1 MPSES
6 LGRLLI
12 VDDVAQNREVLV
24 RRFRHL
30 GYETVEAD
38 GGASALDL
46 LSRQSFDVVLLDIVM
61 PDVDGLEV
69 LARIRKTHSQEAL
82 PVIMV
87 TARAASADVA
97 GAFELGA
104 NDYLTKPVDMAVAKA
119 RVVAQVARKKAED
132 ASRRAGLQ
140 LDETAQRLQIALEAS
155 DAAARAK
162 SEFLANMSHE
172 IRTPLNGILGAIQ
185 VLRDEHDA
193 SRQGEIAD
201 IIERSAVNLHR
212 LLSDVLDS
220 ARLEDGSVQLDCA
233 PFDIGLLVAQSAML
247 FEPAALQKGL
257 HIEVSVSDEIA
268 GEIIGDYGRIQQ
280 ILSNLLSN
288 AVKFTTQGRIW
299 CSVTGDEPGFYMME
313 VGDTGIGFDPSL
325 SEALFERFRQADGG
339 VTRVQGG
346 SGLGLAIAR
355 DLAVLMGGSLTAQS
369 PSAGG
374 ATFRVRLPLALH
386 GGDNASRRPDE
397 QPGQADGQLCRV
409 LIVDDNDVNRRII
422 ELILDNA
429 TFETVSV
436 DNGAEAV
443 AAVRMMPFDVILM
456 DLQMP
461 VMDGLTATREI
472 RRQDRNAPPIV
483 IVSANCDKATV
494 ESSLAAGAVD
504 HVAKPVSPTRLLA
517 AISGALN
524 GATSD
529 ETNSA
534 HGIDLRAL

>member
-1 MPSES
+1 MPSEC

-12 VDDVAQNREVLV
+12 VDDMAENREILV
-24 RRFRHL
+24 RRFRRL

-38 GGASALDL
+38 GGASALEL
-46 LSRQSFDVVLLDIVM
+46 LSRESFDVVLLDIVM
-61 PDVDGLEV
+61 PEVDGLEV

-87 TARAASADVA
+87 TARATSDDVA

-104 NDYLTKPVDMAVAKA
+104 NDYLTKPVDMAIAKA
-119 RVVAQVARKKAED
+119 RVIAQVARKKAED
-132 ASRRAGLQ
+132 ASRRAGQQ

-172 IRTPLNGILGAIQ
+172 IRTPLNGILGAVQ
-185 VLRDEHDA
+185 VLRDGRDP

-220 ARLEDGSVQLDCA
+220 ARLEDGTMQLDCA

-268 GEIIGDYGRIQQ
+268 GEIVGDCGRIQQ

-288 AVKFTTQGRIW
+288 AVKFTTQGRVW
-299 CSVTGDEPGFYMME
+299 CSVRGDDPGFYMME

-346 SGLGLAIAR
+346 PGLGLAIAR

-369 PSAGG
+369 IPGGG
-374 ATFRVRLPLALH
+374 AMFRVRLPLALH
-386 GGDNASRRPDE
+386 GGDAASRRPEE
-397 QPGQADGQLCRV
+397 QPGQVDGRLCRV
-409 LIVDDNDVNRRII
+409 LIVDDNDVNRRIV
-422 ELILDNA
+422 ELILDSA
-429 TFETVSV
+429 AFETVSV

-443 AAVRMMPFDVILM
+443 AAVRVMPFDVILM

-483 IVSANCDKATV
+483 IVSANCGKADV

-504 HVAKPVSPTRLLA
+504 HVAKPISPTRLLA

-524 GATSD
+524 GAKSD
-529 ETNSA
+529 DTRQ
-534 HGIDLRAL
+534 RARS

>member
-6 LGRLLI
+6 PGRLLI

-24 RRFRHL
+24 RRFRQL

-38 GGASALDL
+38 GGASALEL
-46 LSRQSFDVVLLDIVM
+46 LSRESFDVVLLDIVM
-61 PDVDGLEV
+61 PEVDGLEV

-87 TARAASADVA
+87 TARATSADVA

-104 NDYLTKPVDMAVAKA
+104 NDYLTKPVDIAVAKA
-119 RVVAQVARKKAED
+119 RVIAQVARKKAED
-132 ASRRAGLQ
+132 ASRRAGQ
-140 LDETAQRLQIALEAS
+140 KLDETAQRLQIALEAS
-155 DAAARAK
+155 DAAAKAK

-185 VLRDEHDA
+185 VLRDERGA

-220 ARLEDGSVQLDCA
+220 ARLEDGTLQLDWA
-233 PFDIGLLVAQSAML
+233 PFDIGSLVAQSAML

-257 HIEVSVSDEIA
+257 RIEVSVSHEIA
-268 GEIIGDYGRIQQ
+268 GEILGDCGRIQQ

-288 AVKFTTQGRIW
+288 AVKFTTQGRVW
-299 CSVTGDEPGFYMME
+299 CSVRRDEPGFYMME

-346 SGLGLAIAR
+346 SGLGLPIAR

-369 PSAGG
+369 TPGGG
-374 ATFRVRLPLALH
+374 AMFRVRLPLALR
-386 GGDNASRRPDE
+386 GGDAASRKSAE
-397 QPGQADGQLCRV
+397 QPGQADGRLCRV

-443 AAVRMMPFDVILM
+443 AAVRVMPFDVILM

-472 RRQDRNAPPIV
+472 RRRDRNAPPIV
-483 IVSANCDKATV
+483 IVSANCDKAAV
-494 ESSLAAGAVD
+494 ESSLAAGAID

-517 AISGALN
+517 AISSALN
-524 GATSD
+524 GAKSD
-529 ETNSA
+529 DANSA
-534 HGIDLRAL
+534 HGLDLKAL